1 MVAKTIHIQIKNVS
15 EENNES
21 FFHPNYLTRK
31 VKPSPSDR
39 IVKNTFE
46 YALQKEN
53 YTLNFIWFQSIY
65 YYTLVKISF
74 GKYFNII
81 FLVNIMIRFYLNAC
95 KIVR

>member
-21 FFHPNYLTRK
+21 FFHPNYLTTK

-53 YTLNFIWFQSIY
+53 YTVNFIWFQSIY
-65 YYTLVKISF
+65 HYTLVKISF
-74 GKYFNII
+74 GKYFSII